1 MKKVNFLLFGLS
13 LVTTTALA
21 NLNVIADIGGD
32 DASPYFEGIN
42 RQGDAVA
49 PPAMTQ
55 SPASASASA
64 SASAD
69 EVEVAVLPVT
79 TPELM
84 PGVVAARPLQLP
96 GIGAL
101 FIVGDDD
108 ASRLWLQ
115 ANAEQLKSRHAAGL
129 VVNVS
134 NLPALQ
140 ALRELAP
147 GVPVAPASG
156 SELARRLQLSNYP
169 VLITDTGLSQQVTP

>member
-21 NLNVIADIGGD
+21 NLNVIADVGGE

-42 RQGDAVA
+42 RQEGAQSSPVL
-49 PPAMTQ
+49 PPAPA
-55 SPASASASA
+55 SPADAEA
-64 SASAD
+64 
-69 EVEVAVLPVT
+69 AVLPVA
-79 TPELM
+79 TPEM
-84 PGVVAARPLQLP
+84 TPGDVADRSLQLP

-101 FIVGDDD
+101 FIVGDDN
-108 ASRLWLQ
+108 ASRIWLQ
-115 ANAEQLKSRHAAGL
+115 ANAEQLKSRHAVGL

-147 GVPVAPASG
+147 GVPMAPASG
-156 SELARRLQLSNYP
+156 SELARRLQLAHYP
-169 VLITDTGLSQQVTP
+169 VLVTDTGLSQQVSP

>member
-21 NLNVIADIGGD
+21 SLNVIADIGGE

-42 RQGDAVA
+42 RQEGA
-49 PPAMTQ
+49 Q
-55 SPASASASA
+55 SSPVVPPASASPTEAEA
-64 SASAD
+64 AA
-69 EVEVAVLPVT
+69 LPVA
-79 TPELM
+79 TPELT
-84 PGVVAARPLQLP
+84 PGDVADRPLQLP

-108 ASRLWLQ
+108 ESRQWLQ

-140 ALRELAP
+140 ALREMAP
-147 GVPVAPASG
+147 GVPMAPASG

>member
-13 LVTTTALA
+13 LVTTAALA
-21 NLNVIADIGGD
+21 NLNVIADVGGE

-42 RQGDAVA
+42 RQEGAQSSPVA
-49 PPAMTQ
+49 PPAPA
-55 SPASASASA
+55 SPADTEA
-64 SASAD
+64 
-69 EVEVAVLPVT
+69 AVLPVA
-79 TPELM
+79 TPELT
-84 PGVVAARPLQLP
+84 PGDVADRPLQLP

-108 ASRLWLQ
+108 DSRIWLK

-147 GVPVAPASG
+147 GVPMAPASG
-156 SELARRLQLSNYP
+156 SELARRLQLAHYP
-169 VLITDTGLSQQVTP
+169 VLITDTGLSQQVSP

>member
-1 MKKVNFLLFGLS
+1 MKKLNFLLFGLS

-21 NLNVIADIGGD
+21 NLNVIADIGGE

-42 RQGDAVA
+42 RQEGAQSSPVV
-49 PPAMTQ
+49 PPAPA
-55 SPASASASA
+55 SPAEAEAA
-64 SASAD
+64 A
-69 EVEVAVLPVT
+69 LPVA
-79 TPELM
+79 TPELT
-84 PGVVAARPLQLP
+84 PGDVADRPLQLP
-96 GIGAL
+96 GIGSL

-115 ANAEQLKSRHAAGL
+115 ANAEQLKSRHAGGL

-147 GVPVAPASG
+147 GVPMAPASG

>member
-21 NLNVIADIGGD
+21 NLNVIANIGGE
-32 DASPYFEGIN
+32 DASSYFEGIN
-42 RQGDAVA
+42 RQEGTQSSPVV
-49 PPAMTQ
+49 PPAPA
-55 SPASASASA
+55 SPAEAA
-64 SASAD
+64 
-69 EVEVAVLPVT
+69 LPVA
-79 TPELM
+79 TPELT
-84 PGVVAARPLQLP
+84 PGDVADRPLQLP

-108 ASRLWLQ
+108 ASHIWLQ
-115 ANAEQLKSRHAAGL
+115 AHAEQLKSLHAAGL

-147 GVPVAPASG
+147 GVPMAPASG

>member
-21 NLNVIADIGGD
+21 NLNVIADIGGE

-42 RQGDAVA
+42 RQEGAQSSRAV
-49 PPAMTQ
+49 PPA
-55 SPASASASA
+55 PAS
-64 SASAD
+64 SAD
-69 EVEVAVLPVT
+69 VEAAVLPVA
-79 TPELM
+79 TPELT
-84 PGVVAARPLQLP
+84 PGYVADRPLQLP

-108 ASRLWLQ
+108 DSRIWLQ
-115 ANAEQLKSRHAAGL
+115 ANAEQLKSWHAAGL

-140 ALRELAP
+140 ALRELVP
-147 GVPVAPASG
+147 GVPMAPASG

-169 VLITDTGLSQQVTP
+169 VLITDTGLSQRVTP

>member
-1 MKKVNFLLFGLS
+1 MKKMNFLLFGLS

-21 NLNVIADIGGD
+21 NLNVIADIGGE

-42 RQGDAVA
+42 RQEGAQSSPVV
-49 PPAMTQ
+49 PLVPA
-55 SPASASASA
+55 SPAEAEAG
-64 SASAD
+64 
-69 EVEVAVLPVT
+69 VLPVT
-79 TPELM
+79 TPELT

-96 GIGAL
+96 GIGSL

-115 ANAEQLKSRHAAGL
+115 ANAELLKSRHAAGL
-129 VVNVS
+129 IVNVS
-134 NLPALQ
+134 NLPALK

-147 GVPVAPASG
+147 GVPMSPASG

>member
-1 MKKVNFLLFGLS
+1 MKKMTFLLFGLS

-42 RQGDAVA
+42 RQSDAEA
-49 PPAMTQ
+49 PPAMPQ
-55 SPASASASA
+55 AP
-64 SASAD
+64 ASAD
-69 EVEVAVLPVT
+69 EVEVTVLPVT
-79 TPELM
+79 TPELT

-96 GIGAL
+96 GIGSL

-115 ANAEQLKSRHAAGL
+115 ANAEQLKSRHAVGL

-147 GVPVAPASG
+147 GVPMAPASG

>member
-13 LVTTTALA
+13 LMTTTALA
-21 NLNVIADIGGD
+21 SLNVIADVGGE
-32 DASPYFEGIN
+32 DASPYFDGIN
-42 RQGDAVA
+42 RQEGARLSPVMLTVPTTPADAEA
-49 PPAMTQ
+49 T
-55 SPASASASA
+55 
-64 SASAD
+64 
-69 EVEVAVLPVT
+69 VLPVT
-79 TPELM
+79 TPELT
-84 PGVVAARPLQLP
+84 PGVVVARSLQLP

-108 ASRLWLQ
+108 DSRIWLK
-115 ANAEQLKSRHAAGL
+115 ANAEELKSRHAAGL

-147 GVPVAPASG
+147 GVPMAPASG

>member
-1 MKKVNFLLFGLS
+1 MKKVNFLLFSLS
-13 LVTTTALA
+13 LVTTTTLA
-21 NLNVIADIGGD
+21 NLNVIADIGGE

-42 RQGDAVA
+42 RQEDVQSSPVV
-49 PPAMTQ
+49 PPAPA
-55 SPASASASA
+55 SPA
-64 SASAD
+64 
-69 EVEVAVLPVT
+69 EVGAAMLPVA
-79 TPELM
+79 TPELT
-84 PGVVAARPLQLP
+84 PGEVADRPLQLP

-108 ASRLWLQ
+108 ASRGWLQ
-115 ANAEQLKSRHAAGL
+115 AHAEQLRSLHAAGL

-147 GVPVAPASG
+147 GVPMVPASG

-169 VLITDTGLSQQVTP
+169 VLITDTGLSQRVTP

>member
-13 LVTTTALA
+13 LMTTAALA
-21 NLNVIADIGGD
+21 NLNVIADVGGE

-42 RQGDAVA
+42 RQEAAQSSPVVPPVLASSSDAEA
-49 PPAMTQ
+49 
-55 SPASASASA
+55 
-64 SASAD
+64 
-69 EVEVAVLPVT
+69 AVLPVA
-79 TPELM
+79 TPELT
-84 PGVVAARPLQLP
+84 PGDVADRSLQLP

-108 ASRLWLQ
+108 DSHIWLK
-115 ANAEQLKSRHAAGL
+115 ANAENLKFRHAAGL

-147 GVPVAPASG
+147 GVPMAPASG
-156 SELARRLQLSNYP
+156 SELARRLQLAHYP
-169 VLITDTGLSQQVTP
+169 VLITDTGLSQQVSP

>member
-32 DASPYFEGIN
+32 DVSPYFEGIN
-42 RQGDAVA
+42 RQSDAAA
-49 PPAMTQ
+49 PPVMPQA
-55 SPASASASA
+55 PV
-64 SASAD
+64 SAD

-79 TPELM
+79 TPELT

-147 GVPVAPASG
+147 GVPMAPASG

-169 VLITDTGLSQQVTP
+169 VLIIDIGLFQQVTP

>member
-13 LVTTTALA
+13 LVTTAALA
-21 NLNVIADIGGD
+21 NLNVIADVGGE

-42 RQGDAVA
+42 RQEGEQSSPTV
-49 PPAMTQ
+49 PPVPA
-55 SPASASASA
+55 SPADTEA
-64 SASAD
+64 
-69 EVEVAVLPVT
+69 AVLPVA
-79 TPELM
+79 TPELT
-84 PGVVAARPLQLP
+84 PGDVADRPLQLP

-108 ASRLWLQ
+108 DSRIWLK

-147 GVPVAPASG
+147 GVPMAPASG
-156 SELARRLQLSNYP
+156 SELARRLQLAHYP
-169 VLITDTGLSQQVTP
+169 VLITDTGLSQQVKP

>member
-21 NLNVIADIGGD
+21 NLNVIADVGGE

-42 RQGDAVA
+42 RQGDVVA
-49 PPAMTQ
+49 PPVMTQ
-55 SPASASASA
+55 APT
-64 SASAD
+64 SAD
-69 EVEVAVLPVT
+69 EVEGAVLPVT
-79 TPELM
+79 TPELT
-84 PGVVAARPLQLP
+84 PGPVEGRPLQLP

-108 ASRLWLQ
+108 ESRLWLQ
-115 ANAEQLKSRHAAGL
+115 TNAEQLKSRHAAGL

-140 ALRELAP
+140 ALREMAP
-147 GVPVAPASG
+147 GVPMAPASG
-156 SELARRLQLSNYP
+156 SELARRLQLSKYP
-169 VLITDTGLSQQVTP
+169 VLITDTGLSQQVGP